1 MIFIFLLFESL
12 NNVKIFVYGSC
23 STYCVSWYANLLPGG
38 DMVDYIMSRM
48 TDQSKSRRQVIR
60 QLVQLGLISSAKE
73 LKKNRL

>member
-12 NNVKIFVYGSC
+12 NNVKIFVHGFS